1 MLLADK
7 WKDYELIDASL
18 GQKLERW
25 GNVYLLRPDPQIVWD
40 NGDLLEKYHRE
51 ISAVYYRS
59 NKGGGHWENLRN
71 TPSSWVIKY
80 NDLTFNIKQMGFKHT
95 GLFPEQA
102 VNWDFMMEKI
112 TKSGRK
118 IKVLN
123 LFAYTGGASVACLS
137 AGASVTHVDSSRGMV
152 DWCKENV
159 KASGLENAEVRYI
172 VDDVVKFV
180 QREIRRGNHY
190 DAIIMDPPS
199 YGRGANGEVWD
210 IEKNLNYLLKTVGL
224 EDKRNCLPKQLSG
237 GQQQRVAIARALIM
251 NPKLILADE
260 PTGNLDSKST
270 VEIMEL
276 FQKINKEENVTIIQ
290 VTHSEVTAKYSDKII
305 YL

>member
-1 MLLADK
+1 MLLADR
-7 WKDYELIDASL
+7 WKDYELIDASR
-18 GQKLERW
+18 GEKLERW

-40 NGDLLEKYHRE
+40 NGDLLEKYHSD
-51 ISAVYYRS
+51 IYAVYYRS
-59 NKGGGHWENLRN
+59 NKGGGHWDNLKN
-71 TPSSWVIKY
+71 TPSSWKIKY
-80 NDLTFNIKQMGFKHT
+80 DDLTFNIKLMGFKHT

-102 VNWDFMMEKI
+102 VNWDFMREKI
-112 TKSGRK
+112 KKSGRK

-123 LFAYTGGASVACLS
+123 LFAYTGGATVACLS

-159 KASGLENAEVRYI
+159 KSSGLENAEIRYI

-210 IEKNLNYLLKTVGL
+210 IEKNLNYLVKICSEVLSDEPLFFLINSYTTGLSSMVLSNILNLNVNNKFTGRVSCGEVGL
-224 EDKRNCLPKQLSG
+224 PIKNSELVLPCG
-237 GQQQRVAIARALIM
+237 
-251 NPKLILADE
+251 
-260 PTGNLDSKST
+260 
-270 VEIMEL
+270 
-276 FQKINKEENVTIIQ
+276 
-290 VTHSEVTAKYSDKII
+290 I
-305 YL
+305 YGRWESNE

>member
-210 IEKNLNYLLKTVGL
+210 IEKNLNYLVKICSEVLSDNPLFFLINSYTTGLSSMVLSNILNLNVNNKFKGKVSYGEVGL
-224 EDKRNCLPKQLSG
+224 PIKDSELVLPCG
-237 GQQQRVAIARALIM
+237 
-251 NPKLILADE
+251 
-260 PTGNLDSKST
+260 
-270 VEIMEL
+270 
-276 FQKINKEENVTIIQ
+276 
-290 VTHSEVTAKYSDKII
+290 I
-305 YL
+305 YGKWESNE